1 MVQWVK
7 DLALSLQ
14 QLRSLL
20 WQGFLIP
27 GLGTSKCRRC
37 CLKNKQ
43 KRLAIMHIN
52 SDLSTRTRWK
62 VIINSLTDMKGFIIS
77 IVHFLWI
84 LSSSLYTI
92 SSQESKSLLED
103 TDPHS
108 TCLGESPSLSLI
120 SLPFSLFLFLPF
132 TLRGAPSLNH
142 NSFCKQPLKPMT
154 SGVFRPFYKI
164 VSVCWNFSVSS

>member
-1 MVQWVK
+1 
-7 DLALSLQ
+7 
-14 QLRSLL
+14 
-20 WQGFLIP
+20 
-27 GLGTSKCRRC
+27 
-37 CLKNKQ
+37 
-43 KRLAIMHIN
+43 MHIN

-164 VSVCWNFSVSS
+164 VSVCWNFSVSSQNSSLFVFFPRWHYSFIGSCQGQVSSLGIGKC